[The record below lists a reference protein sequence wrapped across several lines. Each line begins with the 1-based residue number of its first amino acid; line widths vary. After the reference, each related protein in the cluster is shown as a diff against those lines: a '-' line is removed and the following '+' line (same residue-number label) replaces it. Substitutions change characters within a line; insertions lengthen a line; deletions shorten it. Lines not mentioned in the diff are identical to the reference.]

1 MLKCAVA
8 LGFGTIGLA
17 AAGAT
22 AHADTITIQKGD
34 TVWGYSQRYHV
45 TMGDIVKAN
54 NLKNPNLIIAG
65 KTIYI
70 PTSGGSSA
78 SSTAATASS
87 TATSTA
93 TSATSA
99 TSANSA
105 PSSSVTSSSAS
116 EVATNTSATS
126 AVSSAVVSANSAAD
140 SSATSTTSATNV
152 VSASSAVASADSAV
166 SASSDSA
173 TSAVA
178 SSATTSSAASSA
190 SATSTANTT
199 MVTVSATSAS
209 SASSST
215 ASSTTTTSTTTTST
229 SGVATYSA
237 AQAVARAESVIGT
250 PYVYGGNT
258 TSGFDCSGLVQWA
271 YGLSSTY
278 RTTYQQ
284 QALGTHHYDVEKA
297 PAGAIVFFG
306 SDSAPYHDGI
316 SLGNGT
322 FIQAP
327 DTGQTVK
334 ITSMSAYTPSYY
346 VVIN

>member
-1 MLKCAVA
+1 MLKCTVA

-116 EVATNTSATS
+116 EVVTNTSATS

-215 ASSTTTTSTTTTST
+215 TTTSTTTTST

-284 QALGTHHYDVEKA
+284 QALGTHHYDVENA

>member
-1 MLKCAVA
+1 MLKCTVA

-99 TSANSA
+99 NSA

-166 SASSDSA
+166 SASSD
-173 TSAVA
+173 
-178 SSATTSSAASSA
+178 
-190 SATSTANTT
+190 
-199 MVTVSATSAS
+199 SATSAS

-284 QALGTHHYDVEKA
+284 QALGTHHYDVENA

>member
-70 PTSGGSSA
+70 PTSDASSA

-87 TATSTA
+87 TATST
-93 TSATSA
+93 ATSA

-116 EVATNTSATS
+116 EVATDT
-126 AVSSAVVSANSAAD
+126 
-140 SSATSTTSATNV
+140 
-152 VSASSAVASADSAV
+152 
-166 SASSDSA
+166 SA

-178 SSATTSSAASSA
+178 SSAATSSAASSA

-215 ASSTTTTSTTTTST
+215 ASSTTTTSTTTTSA

-258 TSGFDCSGLVQWA
+258 MSGFDCSGLVQWA

-284 QALGTHHYDVEKA
+284 QALGTHHYDVENA

>member
-1 MLKCAVA
+1 MLKCTVA

-99 TSANSA
+99 NSA

-152 VSASSAVASADSAV
+152 VSASADSAV

-284 QALGTHHYDVEKA
+284 QALGTHHYDVENA

>member
-1 MLKCAVA
+1 MLKCTVA

-215 ASSTTTTSTTTTST
+215 TTTSTTTTST

-284 QALGTHHYDVEKA
+284 QALGTHHYDVENA

-316 SLGNGT
+316 SLGNGI

>member
-1 MLKCAVA
+1 MLKCTVA

-99 TSANSA
+99 NSA

-126 AVSSAVVSANSAAD
+126 AVSSAAVSANSAAD

-166 SASSDSA
+166 SASSD
-173 TSAVA
+173 
-178 SSATTSSAASSA
+178 

-229 SGVATYSA
+229 SGVATYSG

-284 QALGTHHYDVEKA
+284 QALGTHHYDVENA

>member
-1 MLKCAVA
+1 MLKCTVA

-99 TSANSA
+99 NSA

-140 SSATSTTSATNV
+140 SSATSTTNATNV

-166 SASSDSA
+166 SASQRFSH
-173 TSAVA
+173 
-178 SSATTSSAASSA
+178 
-190 SATSTANTT
+190 
-199 MVTVSATSAS
+199 
-209 SASSST
+209 
-215 ASSTTTTSTTTTST
+215 
-229 SGVATYSA
+229 
-237 AQAVARAESVIGT
+237 EC
-250 PYVYGGNT
+250 GGI
-258 TSGFDCSGLVQWA
+258 FC
-271 YGLSSTY
+271 
-278 RTTYQQ
+278 
-284 QALGTHHYDVEKA
+284 HH
-297 PAGAIVFFG
+297 
-306 SDSAPYHDGI
+306 
-316 SLGNGT
+316 L
-322 FIQAP
+322 QCC
-327 DTGQTVK
+327 
-334 ITSMSAYTPSYY
+334 
-346 VVIN
+346 

>member
-70 PTSGGSSA
+70 PTSDASSA
-78 SSTAATASS
+78 SSMAVTASS

-93 TSATSA
+93 TSAA
-99 TSANSA
+99 SANSA

-116 EVATNTSATS
+116 EVATDTSATS

-140 SSATSTTSATNV
+140 SSATSTTSATSV
-152 VSASSAVASADSAV
+152 ASASSAVASANSAV

-178 SSATTSSAASSA
+178 SSATTSSSA

-215 ASSTTTTSTTTTST
+215 ASSTTTTSTTTTSA

-258 TSGFDCSGLVQWA
+258 MSGFDCSGLVQWA

-284 QALGTHHYDVEKA
+284 QALGTHHYDVENA

>member
-1 MLKCAVA
+1 MLKCTVA

-99 TSANSA
+99 NSA

-152 VSASSAVASADSAV
+152 VSASSAVASADSAL

-209 SASSST
+209 SAS
-215 ASSTTTTSTTTTST
+215 SSTTTTSTTTTST

-284 QALGTHHYDVEKA
+284 QALGTHHYDVENA

>member
-99 TSANSA
+99 NSA

-173 TSAVA
+173 TS
-178 SSATTSSAASSA
+178 
-190 SATSTANTT
+190 TANTT
-199 MVTVSATSAS
+199 MVTASATSAS

-284 QALGTHHYDVEKA
+284 QALGTHHYDVENA

>member
-1 MLKCAVA
+1 MLKCTVA

-99 TSANSA
+99 NSA

-152 VSASSAVASADSAV
+152 VSASSAVASADSAL

-178 SSATTSSAASSA
+178 SSATTSA

-284 QALGTHHYDVEKA
+284 QALGTHHYDVENA

>member
-1 MLKCAVA
+1 M
-8 LGFGTIGLA
+8 
-17 AAGAT
+17 
-22 AHADTITIQKGD
+22 
-34 TVWGYSQRYHV
+34 
-45 TMGDIVKAN
+45 
-54 NLKNPNLIIAG
+54 
-65 KTIYI
+65 
-70 PTSGGSSA
+70 
-78 SSTAATASS
+78 
-87 TATSTA
+87 
-93 TSATSA
+93 
-99 TSANSA
+99 
-105 PSSSVTSSSAS
+105 
-116 EVATNTSATS
+116 
-126 AVSSAVVSANSAAD
+126 
-140 SSATSTTSATNV
+140 
-152 VSASSAVASADSAV
+152 
-166 SASSDSA
+166 
-173 TSAVA
+173 
-178 SSATTSSAASSA
+178 
-190 SATSTANTT
+190 
-199 MVTVSATSAS
+199 
-209 SASSST
+209 
-215 ASSTTTTSTTTTST
+215 
-229 SGVATYSA
+229 ATYSA

-284 QALGTHHYDVEKA
+284 QALGIHHYDVENA

>member
-1 MLKCAVA
+1 M
-8 LGFGTIGLA
+8 
-17 AAGAT
+17 
-22 AHADTITIQKGD
+22 
-34 TVWGYSQRYHV
+34 
-45 TMGDIVKAN
+45 
-54 NLKNPNLIIAG
+54 
-65 KTIYI
+65 
-70 PTSGGSSA
+70 
-78 SSTAATASS
+78 
-87 TATSTA
+87 
-93 TSATSA
+93 
-99 TSANSA
+99 
-105 PSSSVTSSSAS
+105 
-116 EVATNTSATS
+116 
-126 AVSSAVVSANSAAD
+126 
-140 SSATSTTSATNV
+140 
-152 VSASSAVASADSAV
+152 
-166 SASSDSA
+166 
-173 TSAVA
+173 
-178 SSATTSSAASSA
+178 
-190 SATSTANTT
+190 
-199 MVTVSATSAS
+199 
-209 SASSST
+209 
-215 ASSTTTTSTTTTST
+215 
-229 SGVATYSA
+229 ATYSG

-284 QALGTHHYDVEKA
+284 QALGTHHYDVENA

>member
-99 TSANSA
+99 NSA

-140 SSATSTTSATNV
+140 SSATSTTNATNV

-284 QALGTHHYDVEKA
+284 QALGTHHYDVENA

>member
-70 PTSGGSSA
+70 PTSDASSA
-78 SSTAATASS
+78 SSMAVTASS
-87 TATSTA
+87 TATST
-93 TSATSA
+93 ATSA

-116 EVATNTSATS
+116 EVATDTSATS

-140 SSATSTTSATNV
+140 SSATSTTSATSV
-152 VSASSAVASADSAV
+152 ASASSAVASANSAV

-178 SSATTSSAASSA
+178 SSATTSSSA

-209 SASSST
+209 SASSLT
-215 ASSTTTTSTTTTST
+215 ASSTTTTSTTTTSA

-258 TSGFDCSGLVQWA
+258 MSGFDCSGLVQWA

-284 QALGTHHYDVEKA
+284 QALGTHHYDVENA

>member
-70 PTSGGSSA
+70 PTSDASSA
-78 SSTAATASS
+78 SSMAVTASS
-87 TATSTA
+87 TATST
-93 TSATSA
+93 ATSA

-116 EVATNTSATS
+116 EVATDTSATS

-140 SSATSTTSATNV
+140 SSATSTTSATSV
-152 VSASSAVASADSAV
+152 ASASSAVASANSAV

-178 SSATTSSAASSA
+178 SSATTSSSA

-215 ASSTTTTSTTTTST
+215 ASSTTTTSTTTTSA

-258 TSGFDCSGLVQWA
+258 MSGFDCSGLVQWA

-284 QALGTHHYDVEKA
+284 QALGTHHYDVENA

>member
-70 PTSGGSSA
+70 PTSDASSA
-78 SSTAATASS
+78 SSMAVTASS
-87 TATSTA
+87 TATST
-93 TSATSA
+93 ATSA

-116 EVATNTSATS
+116 EVATDTSATS

-140 SSATSTTSATNV
+140 SSATSTTSATSV
-152 VSASSAVASADSAV
+152 ASASSAVASANSAV

-178 SSATTSSAASSA
+178 SSATTSSSA

-215 ASSTTTTSTTTTST
+215 ASSTTTTSTTTTSA

-258 TSGFDCSGLVQWA
+258 MSGFDCSGLVQWA

-284 QALGTHHYDVEKA
+284 QALGTHHYDVENA

-334 ITSMSAYTPSYY
+334 ITSMSAYTPNYY

>member
-99 TSANSA
+99 NSA

-152 VSASSAVASADSAV
+152 VSADSAV

-199 MVTVSATSAS
+199 MVTVSATSTS

-284 QALGTHHYDVEKA
+284 QALGTHHYDVENA

>member
-1 MLKCAVA
+1 MLKCTVA

-87 TATSTA
+87 TATST
-93 TSATSA
+93 ATSA

-215 ASSTTTTSTTTTST
+215 TTTSTTTTST

-237 AQAVARAESVIGT
+237 GQAVARAESVIGT

-284 QALGTHHYDVEKA
+284 QALGTHHYDVENA

>member
-1 MLKCAVA
+1 M
-8 LGFGTIGLA
+8 
-17 AAGAT
+17 
-22 AHADTITIQKGD
+22 
-34 TVWGYSQRYHV
+34 
-45 TMGDIVKAN
+45 
-54 NLKNPNLIIAG
+54 
-65 KTIYI
+65 
-70 PTSGGSSA
+70 
-78 SSTAATASS
+78 
-87 TATSTA
+87 
-93 TSATSA
+93 
-99 TSANSA
+99 
-105 PSSSVTSSSAS
+105 
-116 EVATNTSATS
+116 
-126 AVSSAVVSANSAAD
+126 
-140 SSATSTTSATNV
+140 
-152 VSASSAVASADSAV
+152 
-166 SASSDSA
+166 
-173 TSAVA
+173 
-178 SSATTSSAASSA
+178 
-190 SATSTANTT
+190 
-199 MVTVSATSAS
+199 
-209 SASSST
+209 
-215 ASSTTTTSTTTTST
+215 
-229 SGVATYSA
+229 ATYSA

-284 QALGTHHYDVEKA
+284 QALGTHHYDVENA

>member
-1 MLKCAVA
+1 MLKCTVA

-70 PTSGGSSA
+70 PTSDASSA
-78 SSTAATASS
+78 SSMAVTASS
-87 TATSTA
+87 TATST
-93 TSATSA
+93 ATSA

-116 EVATNTSATS
+116 EVATDTSATS

-140 SSATSTTSATNV
+140 SSATSTTSATSV
-152 VSASSAVASADSAV
+152 ASASSAVASANSAV

-178 SSATTSSAASSA
+178 SSATTSSSA

-215 ASSTTTTSTTTTST
+215 ASSTTTTSTTTTSA

-258 TSGFDCSGLVQWA
+258 MSGFDCSGLVQWA

-284 QALGTHHYDVEKA
+284 QALGTHHYDVENA

>member
-70 PTSGGSSA
+70 PTSDASSA
-78 SSTAATASS
+78 SSMAATASS
-87 TATSTA
+87 TATST
-93 TSATSA
+93 ATSA

-116 EVATNTSATS
+116 EVATDTSATS

-140 SSATSTTSATNV
+140 SSATSVA
-152 VSASSAVASADSAV
+152 SASSAVASANSAV

-215 ASSTTTTSTTTTST
+215 ASSTTTTSTTTTSA

-258 TSGFDCSGLVQWA
+258 MSGFDCSGLVQWA

-284 QALGTHHYDVEKA
+284 QALGTHHYDVENA

-334 ITSMSAYTPSYY
+334 ITSMSAYTPNYY

>member
-1 MLKCAVA
+1 MLKCTVA

-54 NLKNPNLIIAG
+54 NLKNPNLIIVG

-99 TSANSA
+99 NSA

-116 EVATNTSATS
+116 EVATNT
-126 AVSSAVVSANSAAD
+126 
-140 SSATSTTSATNV
+140 
-152 VSASSAVASADSAV
+152 
-166 SASSDSA
+166 SA

-284 QALGTHHYDVEKA
+284 QALGTHHYDVENA

>member
-1 MLKCAVA
+1 MLKCTVA

-99 TSANSA
+99 NSA

-126 AVSSAVVSANSAAD
+126 AVSSA
-140 SSATSTTSATNV
+140 V

-284 QALGTHHYDVEKA
+284 QALGTHHYDVENA

>member
-99 TSANSA
+99 NSA

-166 SASSDSA
+166 SASSD
-173 TSAVA
+173 
-178 SSATTSSAASSA
+178 

-284 QALGTHHYDVEKA
+284 QALGTHHYDVENA

>member
-1 MLKCAVA
+1 MLKCTVA

-99 TSANSA
+99 NSA

-166 SASSDSA
+166 SASSD
-173 TSAVA
+173 
-178 SSATTSSAASSA
+178 
-190 SATSTANTT
+190 
-199 MVTVSATSAS
+199 SATSAS

-284 QALGTHHYDVEKA
+284 QALGTHHYDVENA

-327 DTGQTVK
+327 DTGQTVN

>member
-1 MLKCAVA
+1 MLKCTVA

-99 TSANSA
+99 NSA

-152 VSASSAVASADSAV
+152 VSASSAVASADSTV

-209 SASSST
+209 SAS
-215 ASSTTTTSTTTTST
+215 SSTTTTSTTTTST

-284 QALGTHHYDVEKA
+284 QALGTHHYDVENA